1 MGTDPVT
8 LFSNKSI
15 RGGGKHGKHTRLFC
29 SPPTSLSPEEKRLQ
43 GDQGECSDWGS
54 LRGTGSVLVLS
65 GHKGSEL
72 AGTEQQLGLPLSNQ
86 CVPPAATESWMATL
100 ALGGEAARRE
110 GVCLTGRFVSLPSPQ
125 LFLLCGPWGG
135 RGEGRSG
142 GICSC

>member
-1 MGTDPVT
+1 MENTRDSFVRHPPVCRPRR
-8 LFSNKSI
+8 NV
-15 RGGGKHGKHTRLFC
+15 C
-29 SPPTSLSPEEKRLQ
+29 
-43 GDQGECSDWGS
+43 
-54 LRGTGSVLVLS
+54 RGTRASAVTGAVLVLS